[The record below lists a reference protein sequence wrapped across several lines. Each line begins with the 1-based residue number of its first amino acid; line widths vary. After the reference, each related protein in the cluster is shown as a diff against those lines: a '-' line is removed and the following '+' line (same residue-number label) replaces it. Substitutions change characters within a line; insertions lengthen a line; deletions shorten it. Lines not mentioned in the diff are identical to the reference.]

1 MGGWGF
7 GEPFGRGGGEWGAAR
22 GPPGKTAMGEENGG
36 EKKWKKGIDM
46 GRGEGMVCAVF
57 GLSVNDP
64 NGQSAT
70 RKTGF
75 SAFHAS
81 SGQP

>member
-1 MGGWGF
+1 M
-7 GEPFGRGGGEWGAAR
+7 RGK
-22 GPPGKTAMGEENGG
+22 GKM
-36 EKKWKKGIDM
+36 GIDK
-46 GRGEGMVCAVF
+46 RGSGGILCAVF

-70 RKTGF
+70 RTTGF